1 MEVLLTQPKVE
12 LNQQVGNDTL
22 SGFEELFYSN
32 VAGCNWNDQNCFLP
46 NFKITFVLL
55 SQNKLGD
62 TALHAAA
69 WKGYEDIVEIL
80 LGKGT
85 VFLNIPTFWVSVY
98 QEICVLKYN
107 LCPHNDTSL
116 SLNLS

>member
-1 MEVLLTQPKVE
+1 MIHWVTLLC
-12 LNQQVGNDTL
+12 
-22 SGFEELFYSN
+22 SN
-32 VAGCNWNDQNCFLP
+32 VVGYSWNDQNCSFP
-46 NFKITFVLL
+46 AFKVSFALL

-85 VFLNIPTFWVSVY
+85 AFLNIPRFGVK
-98 QEICVLKYN
+98 C
-107 LCPHNDTSL
+107 LCL
-116 SLNLS
+116 SRNVCS